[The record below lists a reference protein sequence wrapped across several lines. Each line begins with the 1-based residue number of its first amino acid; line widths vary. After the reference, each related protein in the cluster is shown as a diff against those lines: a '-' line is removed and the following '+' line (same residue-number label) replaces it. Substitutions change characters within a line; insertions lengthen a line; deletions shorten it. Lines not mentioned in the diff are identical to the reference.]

1 MLRIQ
6 IIGILLQIHSMY
18 CVTYSSLLD
27 KLREESTKTIPE
39 TIITIPVKIPQA
51 RYFRTYVS
59 VVAIRMTLR
68 IKLKIVYIFRVQ
80 LF

>member
-1 MLRIQ
+1 
-6 IIGILLQIHSMY
+6 MY
-18 CVTYSSLLD
+18 CITYSCLLD

-59 VVAIRMTLR
+59 VVAIRMTLK
-68 IKLKIVYIFRVQ
+68 IKLSMYVHCTPFSKLSHIFEIVLWY
-80 LF
+80 LPH